1 MVALIKEKG
10 LWYIVWD
17 VMLLSLLQVYQFFRG
32 FYSLHLSE
40 HACPVFI
47 VTAVRTLN
55 TTRFLQ
61 VTRQFCLFKFVDDL
75 GKDYKGELCPITVAT
90 VYTLCLFT
98 HEKYK
103 GINSLL
109 YLIPK

>member
-1 MVALIKEKG
+1 
-10 LWYIVWD
+10 
-17 VMLLSLLQVYQFFRG
+17 VYQFFRG
-32 FYSLHLSE
+32 FYCLHLSE

-55 TTRFLQ
+55 TTGFLQ
-61 VTRQFCLFKFVDDL
+61 FTRQFYLFRFMDDL
-75 GKDYKGELCPITVAT
+75 GKDYKGELFCPVTVAT

-103 GINSLL
+103 GRNSPP
-109 YLIPK
+109 IPK